1 MSTTVARALLAA
13 GLLVGLA
20 GCENLPGLG
29 RTGDAE
35 QMIAGTGCN
44 PGQNVCRVEVRVVDC
59 TRRDGFVATPDELTV
74 RERSLIVWDIVT
86 DKYRFAPTGIDI
98 KRNDGVFENP
108 RPVGNGKRYAWHD
121 KHNTHRF
128 YKPGSYNYA
137 INVAHEDAAVRCA
150 VFDPRVSNQ

>member
-1 MSTTVARALLAA
+1 MSTTVVRALVTT

-20 GCENLPGLG
+20 GCEGLPGLG
-29 RTGDAE
+29 RTGDAN

-59 TRRDGFVATPDELTV
+59 RRRDGFIATPDDLQV
-74 RERSLIVWDIVT
+74 GERSLIVWDIVT
-86 DKYRFAPTGIDI
+86 DKYKFAPTGIEI

-108 RPVGNGKRYAWHD
+108 RPVGSGKRYAWHD

-128 YKPGSYNYA
+128 YKPASYDYA
-137 INVAHEDAAVRCA
+137 ISVVHEDGAVRCRA
-150 VFDPRVSNQ
+150 FDPRVTNR